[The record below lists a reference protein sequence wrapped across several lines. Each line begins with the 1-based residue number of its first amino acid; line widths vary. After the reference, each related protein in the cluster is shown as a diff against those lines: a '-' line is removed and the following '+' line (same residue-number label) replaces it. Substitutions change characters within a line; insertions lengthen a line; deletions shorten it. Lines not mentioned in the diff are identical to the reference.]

1 MSPRCVCGWA
11 WIPCWLAAV
20 LQQIR
25 RRGRKPECAA
35 APKSSCNSARG
46 QRRRRL
52 SCLKE
57 AGIRMTTGFSK
68 TKEEERHATKN
79 RTNDRRENLLTA
91 PGSNRSMR
99 LGVLLEGIEA
109 SVPASTGDRDT
120 RQGACDSRRVRPHA
134 FFFALQGAKA
144 DGNAFIGA
152 AGGRGATAIASE
164 EAPPLALPA

>member
-79 RTNDRRENLLTA
+79 RTNDRRENFLTA
-91 PGSNRSMR
+91 PGSNRSMK
-99 LGVLLEGIEA
+99 LGALFEGIEA
-109 SVPASTGDRDT
+109 SISASTSDLDI
-120 RQGACDSRRVRPHA
+120 RQVACDSRKLRPHA
-134 FFFALQGAKA
+134 LFFALHGAKPHP
-144 DGNAFIGA
+144 NPSLS
-152 AGGRGATAIASE
+152 TPPPPPS
-164 EAPPLALPA
+164 APTPTTDPPP